1 MMTDVE
7 CEWIS
12 AGGFSILL
20 CCSHVF
26 RAAKGE
32 GW

>member
-12 AGGFSILL
+12 AGGFSIL